1 MKRRKCIL
9 AMLLCAAMTTGSVL
23 PVLGEDL
30 AAEVQDVTDDEVFD
44 VATDADEAEDF
55 AQFTDQEEVTSDVLD
70 GEFTAYPEEAAPVAE
85 DAENP
90 GTVAAQGYYT
100 LDFSDAETPGVTCGG
115 GMFRAVA
122 ATLYSDKD
130 GAMVAT
136 ITLSGSGWDKLYFG
150 TAEAAETDT
159 ANQIEYSSVVKT
171 DKGKDQYVFGPFA
184 VSKLDKVIN
193 VAAHSAKKNEWKDD
207 YTITFNSSKLIAAT
221 TDPVDNSTALPD
233 GTYTPENFT
242 ATGGTGKVTI
252 TCPQVSVVNGKAFA
266 DINFSSKKYAY
277 VKANNQLFNGT
288 ENASG
293 ITYKIPVD
301 LNEDVKIIALT
312 TGMSMAHEIAY
323 TLHVTLN
330 EAPAPTATPVPTATP
345 TPTETPAPTETP
357 VPATVAATSLQV
369 SVSKLTLKAGASK
382 TVSAIAAPANTTD
395 KVEFTSQNPSVATV
409 NDAGKITAKAAGKTK
424 ITVKAGSKAKTIT
437 VTVTKKTVKVK
448 SLKMKKSALTMNKGS
463 QSYVSYTVNPSG
475 ATTTLKWKSSNKN
488 VAAVDQT
495 GRIIAKKAGT
505 ATVTVTA
512 DGKKATVKVSVVDP
526 CTSVK
531 VQSTLTLKAGKSAK
545 LKVTTTPKTTGQKA
559 SFKSGNK
566 KVATVDSNGKVK
578 ALKKGTAKIT
588 VTVGKQKAT
597 CTVKVK

>member
-1 MKRRKCIL
+1 MKKRKIIL

-30 AAEVQDVTDDEVFD
+30 AAEVDVQDVTE
-44 VATDADEAEDF
+44 DEAFDESEEADF
-55 AQFTDQEEVTSDVLD
+55 AEFTDQEEVTSDVLD
-70 GEFTAYPEEAAPVAE
+70 GAFTAYPEEAAPIAE

-100 LDFSDAETPGVTCGG
+100 FDFSDAAAPGVTCTGT
-115 GMFRAVA
+115 MFRVVA

-130 GAMVAT
+130 GVMTAT
-136 ITLSGSGWDKLYFG
+136 ITLSGTGRDKLYFG
-150 TAEAAETDT
+150 TAEAAEADT
-159 ANQIEYSSVVKT
+159 ANQMTYSSVVK
-171 DKGKDQYVFGPFA
+171 DSNGKEQYVFGPFA
-184 VSKLDKVIN
+184 VAKLDKVIN
-193 VAAHSAKKNEWKDD
+193 VAAHSNKSGWQDK
-207 YTITFNSSKLIAAT
+207 TITFNSSKLLAAA

-252 TCPQVSVVNGKAFA
+252 TCPQVIVENGKAFA
-266 DINFSSKKYAY
+266 DVTFSSKKYVY

-288 ENASG
+288 VNTSG
-293 ITYKIPVD
+293 VTYRIPVD
-301 LNEDVKIIALT
+301 LNEDVKILALT

-330 EAPAPTATPVPTATP
+330 ETPAPTATPVPTATP
-345 TPTETPAPTETP
+345 APTETPAPT
-357 VPATVAATSLQV
+357 PAAVAATSLKV
-369 SVSKLTLKAGASK
+369 SVSKLTLKAGASR
-382 TVSAIAAPANTTD
+382 TVSAIATPANTTD
-395 KVEFTSQNPSVATV
+395 KVVYTSQNPSVATV

-424 ITVKAGSKAKTIT
+424 ITVKAGSKEKTIA
-437 VTVTKKTVKVK
+437 VTVTKKAVKVK
-448 SLKMKKSALTMNKGS
+448 SLKIKKAALTMNKGT
-463 QSYVSYTVNPSG
+463 QTYVSYKVNPTG
-475 ATTTLKWKSSNKN
+475 ATTTLKWKSSNKK

-495 GRIIAKKAGT
+495 GKIVAKKAGK
-505 ATVTVTA
+505 ATITVTA
-512 DGKKATVKVSVVDP
+512 NGKKATVKVSVVDP

-531 VQSTLTLKAGKSAK
+531 VQSALTLKAGKSAK

-559 SFKSGNK
+559 AFKSSNK
-566 KVATVDSNGKVK
+566 KVATVDSKGRVK

>member
-1 MKRRKCIL
+1 MKKRKIIL

-30 AAEVQDVTDDEVFD
+30 AAVVDVQDVTE
-44 VATDADEAEDF
+44 DEAFEESEEADF
-55 AQFTDQEEVTSDVLD
+55 AEFTDQEEVTSDVLD
-70 GEFTAYPEEAAPVAE
+70 GAFTAYPEESAPVAE

-100 LDFSDAETPGVTCGG
+100 FDFSDAAAPGVTTNAP
-115 GMFRAVA
+115 MFKVVG

-130 GAMVAT
+130 GKMVGT
-136 ITLSGSGWDKLYFG
+136 ITLSGKSYDKLFLG
-150 TAEAAETDT
+150 TKTEAEAAGDDGMITYHD
-159 ANQIEYSSVVKT
+159 NNGLYEY
-171 DKGKDQYVFGPFA
+171 GPFA
-184 VSKLDKVIN
+184 VSALDKVITISS
-193 VAAHSAKKNEWKDD
+193 HSTGSDKWFERQ
-207 YTITFNSSKLIAAT
+207 ITFNASKLLAAAT
-221 TDPVDNSTALPD
+221 DAVDNSTALPD

-242 ATGGTGKVTI
+242 AAGGTGKVTI
-252 TCPQVSVVNGKAFA
+252 TCPQVIVENGKAFA
-266 DINFSSKKYAY
+266 DVTFSSKKYVY

-288 ENASG
+288 VNTSG
-293 ITYKIPVD
+293 VTYRIPVD
-301 LNEDVKIIALT
+301 LNEDVKILALT

-330 EAPAPTATPVPTATP
+330 ETPAPTATP
-345 TPTETPAPTETP
+345 TPTETPAPT
-357 VPATVAATSLQV
+357 PAAVAATSLKV
-369 SVSKLTLKAGASK
+369 SVSKLTLKAGASR

-395 KVEFTSQNPSVATV
+395 KVVYTSQNPSVATV

-424 ITVKAGSKAKTIT
+424 ITVKAGSKEKTIA
-437 VTVTKKTVKVK
+437 VTVTKKAVKVK
-448 SLKMKKSALTMNKGS
+448 SLKIKKAALTMNKGT
-463 QSYVSYTVNPSG
+463 QTYVSYKVNPTG

-495 GRIIAKKAGT
+495 GKIVAKKAGK
-505 ATVTVTA
+505 ATITVTA
-512 DGKKATVKVSVVDP
+512 NGKKATVKVSVVDP

-531 VQSTLTLKAGKSAK
+531 VQSALTLKAGKSAK

-559 SFKSGNK
+559 TFKSSNK
-566 KVATVDSNGKVK
+566 KVATVDSKGRVK

>member
-1 MKRRKCIL
+1 MKKRKIIL

-23 PVLGEDL
+23 PAFGEDL
-30 AAEVQDVTDDEVFD
+30 AAVVDVQDVTE
-44 VATDADEAEDF
+44 DEAFDESEEADF
-55 AQFTDQEEVTSDVLD
+55 AEFTDQEEVTSDVLD
-70 GEFTAYPEEAAPVAE
+70 GAFTAYPEEAAPVAE

-90 GTVAAQGYYT
+90 GTVAPQGYYT
-100 LDFSDAETPGVTCGG
+100 FDFSDEAAPGVTTNAP
-115 GMFRAVA
+115 MFKVVG

-130 GAMVAT
+130 GKMVGT
-136 ITLSGSGWDKLYFG
+136 ITLSGKSYDKLFLG
-150 TAEAAETDT
+150 TKAEAEAAGDDGMITYMEN
-159 ANQIEYSSVVKT
+159 ASGLYEY
-171 DKGKDQYVFGPFA
+171 GPFA
-184 VSKLDKVIN
+184 VSALDKVIIISS
-193 VAAHSAKKNEWKDD
+193 HSTKNTGKWYERQ
-207 YTITFNSSKLIAAT
+207 ITFNSAKLLAAAT
-221 TDPVDNSTALPD
+221 DAVDNSTALPD

-252 TCPQVSVVNGKAFA
+252 TCPQVIVENGKAFA
-266 DINFSSKKYAY
+266 DVTFSSKKYVY

-288 ENASG
+288 VNTSG
-293 ITYKIPVD
+293 VTYRIPVD
-301 LNEDVKIIALT
+301 LNEDVKILALT
-312 TGMSMAHEIAY
+312 TGMSVAHEIAY

-345 TPTETPAPTETP
+345 APTETPAPT
-357 VPATVAATSLQV
+357 PAAVAATSLKV
-369 SVSKLTLKAGASK
+369 SVSKLTLKAGASR

-395 KVEFTSQNPSVATV
+395 KVVYTSQNPSVATV

-424 ITVKAGSKAKTIT
+424 ITVKAGSKEKTIA
-437 VTVTKKTVKVK
+437 VTVTKKAVKVK
-448 SLKMKKSALTMNKGS
+448 SLKMKKAALTMNKGT
-463 QSYVSYTVNPSG
+463 QTYVSYKVNPTG

-495 GRIIAKKAGT
+495 GKIVAKKAGK
-505 ATVTVTA
+505 ATITVTA
-512 DGKKATVKVSVVDP
+512 NGKKATVKVSVVDP

-559 SFKSGNK
+559 AFKSSNK
-566 KVATVDSNGKVK
+566 KVATVDSKGKVK
-578 ALKKGTAKIT
+578 ALKKGTAKII

>member
-1 MKRRKCIL
+1 MKKRKIIL

-30 AAEVQDVTDDEVFD
+30 AAEVDVQDVTE
-44 VATDADEAEDF
+44 DEAFDESDEADF
-55 AQFTDQEEVTSDVLD
+55 AEFTDQEEVTSDVLD
-70 GEFTAYPEEAAPVAE
+70 GAFTAYPEEAAPVAE

-100 LDFSDAETPGVTCGG
+100 FDFSDEAAPGVTCGG

-150 TAEAAETDT
+150 KAEAAEADT
-159 ANQIEYSSVVKT
+159 ANQIAYSSVVKSSEN
-171 DKGKDQYVFGPFA
+171 KDQYVFGPFA
-184 VSKLDKVIN
+184 VAKLDKVIN
-193 VAAHSAKKNEWKDD
+193 VAAHSNKSGWKDK
-207 YTITFNSSKLIAAT
+207 TITFNSSKLLAAA

-242 ATGGTGKVTI
+242 AAGGTGKVTI
-252 TCPQVSVVNGKAFA
+252 TCPQVIVENGKAFA
-266 DINFSSKKYAY
+266 DVTFSSKKYAY

-288 ENASG
+288 VNTSG
-293 ITYKIPVD
+293 VTYRIPVD
-301 LNEDVKIIALT
+301 LNEDVKILALT

-330 EAPAPTATPVPTATP
+330 ETPAPTATP
-345 TPTETPAPTETP
+345 TPTATPAPTETP
-357 VPATVAATSLQV
+357 APTPAAVTATSLKV
-369 SVSKLTLKAGASK
+369 SVSKLTLKAGASR

-395 KVEFTSQNPSVATV
+395 KVVYTSQNPSVATV

-424 ITVKAGSKAKTIT
+424 ITVKAGSKEKTIA
-437 VTVTKKTVKVK
+437 VTVTKKAVKVK
-448 SLKMKKSALTMNKGS
+448 SLKMKKAALTMNKGT
-463 QSYVSYTVNPSG
+463 QTYASYTVNPTG

-495 GRIIAKKAGT
+495 GKIIAKKAGK
-505 ATVTVTA
+505 ATITVTA

-559 SFKSGNK
+559 AFKSSNK
-566 KVATVDSNGKVK
+566 KVATVDSKGKVK

>member
-1 MKRRKCIL
+1 MKKRKIIL

-23 PVLGEDL
+23 PAFGEDL
-30 AAEVQDVTDDEVFD
+30 AAEVDVQDVTE
-44 VATDADEAEDF
+44 DEAFDESEEADF
-55 AQFTDQEEVTSDVLD
+55 AEFTDQENVTSDVLD
-70 GEFTAYPEEAAPVAE
+70 GAFTAYPEEAAPVAE

-100 LDFSDAETPGVTCGG
+100 FDFSDAAAPGVTTNAP
-115 GMFRAVA
+115 MFKVVG

-130 GAMVAT
+130 GKMVGT
-136 ITLSGSGWDKLYFG
+136 ITLSGKSYDKLFLG
-150 TAEAAETDT
+150 TKTEAEAAGDDGMITYHD
-159 ANQIEYSSVVKT
+159 NNGLYEY
-171 DKGKDQYVFGPFA
+171 GPFA
-184 VSKLDKVIN
+184 VSALDKVITISS
-193 VAAHSAKKNEWKDD
+193 HSTGSDKWFERQ
-207 YTITFNSSKLIAAT
+207 ITFNSSKLLAAAT
-221 TDPVDNSTALPD
+221 DAVDNSTALPD

-252 TCPQVSVVNGKAFA
+252 TCPQVIVENGKAFA
-266 DINFSSKKYAY
+266 DVTFSSKKYVY

-288 ENASG
+288 VNTSG
-293 ITYKIPVD
+293 VTYRIPVD
-301 LNEDVKIIALT
+301 LNEDVKILALT

-330 EAPAPTATPVPTATP
+330 ETPAPTATP
-345 TPTETPAPTETP
+345 TPTETPAPT
-357 VPATVAATSLQV
+357 PAAVAATSLKV
-369 SVSKLTLKAGASK
+369 SVSKLTLKAGASR

-395 KVEFTSQNPSVATV
+395 KVVYTSQNPSVATV

-424 ITVKAGSKAKTIT
+424 ITVKAGSKEKTIA
-437 VTVTKKTVKVK
+437 VTVTKKAVKVK
-448 SLKMKKSALTMNKGS
+448 SLKMKKAALTMNKGT
-463 QSYVSYTVNPSG
+463 QTYVSYKVNPTG

-495 GRIIAKKAGT
+495 GKIVAKKAGK
-505 ATVTVTA
+505 ATITVTA
-512 DGKKATVKVSVVDP
+512 NGKKATVKVSVVDP

-531 VQSTLTLKAGKSAK
+531 VQSKLTLKAGKSAK

-559 SFKSGNK
+559 AFKSSNK
-566 KVATVDSNGKVK
+566 KVATVDSKGKVK

>member
-1 MKRRKCIL
+1 MKKRKIIL

-23 PVLGEDL
+23 PAFGEDL
-30 AAEVQDVTDDEVFD
+30 AAVVDVQDVTEDEVFD
-44 VATDADEAEDF
+44 ESEEADF
-55 AQFTDQEEVTSDVLD
+55 AEFTDQEEVTSDVLD
-70 GEFTAYPEEAAPVAE
+70 GAFTAYPEEAAPVAE

-100 LDFSDAETPGVTCGG
+100 FDFSDAAAPGVTCTGT
-115 GMFRAVA
+115 MFRVVA

-130 GAMVAT
+130 GVMTAT
-136 ITLSGSGWDKLYFG
+136 ITLSGTGRDKLYFG
-150 TAEAAETDT
+150 TAEAAEADT
-159 ANQIEYSSVVKT
+159 ANQMTYSSVVK
-171 DKGKDQYVFGPFA
+171 DSNGKEQYVFGPFA
-184 VSKLDKVIN
+184 VAKLDKVIN
-193 VAAHSAKKNEWKDD
+193 VAAHSNKSGWQDK
-207 YTITFNSSKLIAAT
+207 TITFNSSKLLAAA

-252 TCPQVSVVNGKAFA
+252 TCPQVIVENGKAFA
-266 DINFSSKKYAY
+266 DVTFSSKKYVY

-288 ENASG
+288 VNTSG
-293 ITYKIPVD
+293 VTYRIPVD
-301 LNEDVKIIALT
+301 LNEDVKILALT

-330 EAPAPTATPVPTATP
+330 ETPAPTATPVPTATP
-345 TPTETPAPTETP
+345 APTETPAPT
-357 VPATVAATSLQV
+357 PAAVAATSLKV
-369 SVSKLTLKAGASK
+369 SVSKLTLKAGASR
-382 TVSAIAAPANTTD
+382 TVSAIATPANTTD
-395 KVEFTSQNPSVATV
+395 KVVYTSQNPSVATV

-424 ITVKAGSKAKTIT
+424 ITVKAGSKEKTIA
-437 VTVTKKTVKVK
+437 VTVTKKAVKVK
-448 SLKMKKSALTMNKGS
+448 SLKIKKAALTMNKGT
-463 QSYVSYTVNPSG
+463 QTYVSYKVNPTG

-495 GRIIAKKAGT
+495 GKIVAKKAGK
-505 ATVTVTA
+505 ATITVTA
-512 DGKKATVKVSVVDP
+512 NGKKATVKVSVVDP

-545 LKVTTTPKTTGQKA
+545 LKVTTTPKTTGQKVT
-559 SFKSGNK
+559 FKSSNK
-566 KVATVDSNGKVK
+566 KVATVDSKGRVK

>member
-1 MKRRKCIL
+1 MKKRKIIL

-23 PVLGEDL
+23 PAFGEDL
-30 AAEVQDVTDDEVFD
+30 AAEVDVQDVTE
-44 VATDADEAEDF
+44 DEAFDESEEADF
-55 AQFTDQEEVTSDVLD
+55 AEFTDQEEVTSDVLD
-70 GEFTAYPEEAAPVAE
+70 GAFTAYPEESAPVAE

-100 LDFSDAETPGVTCGG
+100 FDFSDAAAPGVTTNTR
-115 GMFRAVA
+115 MFKVVG

-130 GAMVAT
+130 GKMVGT
-136 ITLSGSGWDKLYFG
+136 ITLSGTSYDKLFLG
-150 TAEAAETDT
+150 TIAEAEAAGDDGMITYH
-159 ANQIEYSSVVKT
+159 NNNGLYEY
-171 DKGKDQYVFGPFA
+171 GPFA
-184 VSKLDKVIN
+184 VSALDKVITISS
-193 VAAHSAKKNEWKDD
+193 HSTDSNKWYERQ
-207 YTITFNSSKLIAAT
+207 ITFNSSKLLAAA

-252 TCPQVSVVNGKAFA
+252 TCPQVIVENGKAFA
-266 DINFSSKKYAY
+266 DVTFSSKKYVY

-288 ENASG
+288 VNTSG
-293 ITYKIPVD
+293 VTYRIPVD
-301 LNEDVKIIALT
+301 LNEDVKILALT

-330 EAPAPTATPVPTATP
+330 ETPAPTATP
-345 TPTETPAPTETP
+345 TPTETPAPT
-357 VPATVAATSLQV
+357 PAAVAATSLKV
-369 SVSKLTLKAGASK
+369 SVSKLTLKAGASR

-395 KVEFTSQNPSVATV
+395 KVVYTSQNPSVATV

-424 ITVKAGSKAKTIT
+424 ITVKAGSKEKTIA
-437 VTVTKKTVKVK
+437 VTVTKKAVKVK
-448 SLKMKKSALTMNKGS
+448 SLKIKKAALTMNKGT
-463 QSYVSYTVNPSG
+463 QTYVSYKVNPTG

-495 GRIIAKKAGT
+495 GKIVAKKAGK
-505 ATVTVTA
+505 ATITVTA
-512 DGKKATVKVSVVDP
+512 NGKKATVKVSVVDP

-531 VQSTLTLKAGKSAK
+531 VQSKLTLKAGKSAK

-559 SFKSGNK
+559 TFKSSNK
-566 KVATVDSNGKVK
+566 KVATVDSKGKVK
-578 ALKKGTAKIT
+578 ALKKGTAKII

>member
-1 MKRRKCIL
+1 MKKRKIIL

-23 PVLGEDL
+23 PAFGEDL
-30 AAEVQDVTDDEVFD
+30 AAEVDVQDVTE
-44 VATDADEAEDF
+44 DEAFDESEEADF
-55 AQFTDQEEVTSDVLD
+55 AEFTDQENVTSDVLD
-70 GEFTAYPEEAAPVAE
+70 GAFTAYPEEAAPVAE

-100 LDFSDAETPGVTCGG
+100 FDFSDAAAPGVTTNAP
-115 GMFRAVA
+115 MFKVVG

-130 GAMVAT
+130 GKMVGT
-136 ITLSGSGWDKLYFG
+136 ITLSGKSYDKLFLG
-150 TAEAAETDT
+150 TKTEAEAAGDDGMITYHD
-159 ANQIEYSSVVKT
+159 NNGLYEY
-171 DKGKDQYVFGPFA
+171 GPFA
-184 VSKLDKVIN
+184 VSALDKVITISS
-193 VAAHSAKKNEWKDD
+193 HSTGSDKWFERQ
-207 YTITFNSSKLIAAT
+207 ITFNSSKLLAAAT
-221 TDPVDNSTALPD
+221 DAVDNSTALPD

-252 TCPQVSVVNGKAFA
+252 TCPQVIVENGKAFA
-266 DINFSSKKYAY
+266 DVTFSSKKYVY

-288 ENASG
+288 VNTSG
-293 ITYKIPVD
+293 VTYRIPVD
-301 LNEDVKIIALT
+301 LNEDVKILALT

-330 EAPAPTATPVPTATP
+330 ETPAPTATP
-345 TPTETPAPTETP
+345 TPTETPAPT
-357 VPATVAATSLQV
+357 PAAVAATSLKV
-369 SVSKLTLKAGASK
+369 SVSKLTLKAGASR

-395 KVEFTSQNPSVATV
+395 KVVYTSQNPSVATV

-424 ITVKAGSKAKTIT
+424 ITVKAGSKEKTIA
-437 VTVTKKTVKVK
+437 VTVTKKAVKVK
-448 SLKMKKSALTMNKGS
+448 SLKMKKAALTMNKGT
-463 QSYVSYTVNPSG
+463 QTYVSYKVNPTG

-495 GRIIAKKAGT
+495 GKIVAKKAGK
-505 ATVTVTA
+505 ATITVTA
-512 DGKKATVKVSVVDP
+512 NGKKATVKVSVVDP

-531 VQSTLTLKAGKSAK
+531 VQSALTLKAGKSAK

-559 SFKSGNK
+559 TFKSSNK
-566 KVATVDSNGKVK
+566 KVATVDSKGKVK

>member
-1 MKRRKCIL
+1 MKKRKIIL

-30 AAEVQDVTDDEVFD
+30 AAVVDVQDVTE
-44 VATDADEAEDF
+44 DEAFEESEEADF
-55 AQFTDQEEVTSDVLD
+55 AEFTDQEEVTSDVLD
-70 GEFTAYPEEAAPVAE
+70 GAFTAYPEESAPVAE

-100 LDFSDAETPGVTCGG
+100 FDFSDAAAPGVTTNAP
-115 GMFRAVA
+115 MFKVVG

-130 GAMVAT
+130 GKMVGT
-136 ITLSGSGWDKLYFG
+136 ITLSGKSYDKLFLG
-150 TAEAAETDT
+150 TKTEAEAAGDDGMITYHD
-159 ANQIEYSSVVKT
+159 NNGLYEY
-171 DKGKDQYVFGPFA
+171 GPFA
-184 VSKLDKVIN
+184 VSALDKVITISS
-193 VAAHSAKKNEWKDD
+193 HSTGSDKWFERQ
-207 YTITFNSSKLIAAT
+207 ITFNASKLLAAAT
-221 TDPVDNSTALPD
+221 DAVDNSTALPD

-242 ATGGTGKVTI
+242 AAGGTGKVTI
-252 TCPQVSVVNGKAFA
+252 TCPQVIVENGKAFA
-266 DINFSSKKYAY
+266 DVTFSSKKYVY

-288 ENASG
+288 VNTSG
-293 ITYKIPVD
+293 VTYRIPVD
-301 LNEDVKIIALT
+301 LNEDVKILALT

-330 EAPAPTATPVPTATP
+330 E
-345 TPTETPAPTETP
+345 TPAPT
-357 VPATVAATSLQV
+357 PAAVAATSLKV
-369 SVSKLTLKAGASK
+369 SVSKLTLKAGASR

-395 KVEFTSQNPSVATV
+395 KVVYTSQNPSVATV

-424 ITVKAGSKAKTIT
+424 ITVKAGSKEKTIA
-437 VTVTKKTVKVK
+437 VTVTKKAVKVK
-448 SLKMKKSALTMNKGS
+448 SLKIKKAALTMNKGT
-463 QSYVSYTVNPSG
+463 QTYVSYKVNPTG

-495 GRIIAKKAGT
+495 GKIVAKKAGK
-505 ATVTVTA
+505 ATITVTA
-512 DGKKATVKVSVVDP
+512 NGKKATVKVSVVDP

-531 VQSTLTLKAGKSAK
+531 VQSALTLKAGKSAK

-559 SFKSGNK
+559 TFKSSNK
-566 KVATVDSNGKVK
+566 KVATVDSKGRVK

>member
-1 MKRRKCIL
+1 MKKRKIIL

-30 AAEVQDVTDDEVFD
+30 AAEADVQDVTE
-44 VATDADEAEDF
+44 DEAFDESEEADF
-55 AQFTDQEEVTSDVLD
+55 AEFTDQEEVTSDVLD
-70 GEFTAYPEEAAPVAE
+70 GAFTAYPEEAAPVAE

-100 LDFSDAETPGVTCGG
+100 FDFSDAAAPGVTCTGT
-115 GMFRAVA
+115 MFRVVA

-130 GAMVAT
+130 GVMTAT
-136 ITLSGSGWDKLYFG
+136 ITLSGTGRDKLYFG
-150 TAEAAETDT
+150 TAEAAEADA
-159 ANQIEYSSVVKT
+159 ANQMAYSSVVK
-171 DKGKDQYVFGPFA
+171 DSKGKDQYVFGPFA
-184 VSKLDKVIN
+184 VAKLDKVIN
-193 VAAHSAKKNEWKDD
+193 VAAHSVKGNEWKD
-207 YTITFNSSKLIAAT
+207 YTITFNSSKLLAAA

-242 ATGGTGKVTI
+242 AAGGTGKVTI
-252 TCPQVSVVNGKAFA
+252 TCPQVIVESGKAFA
-266 DINFSSKKYAY
+266 DVTFSSKKYVY

-288 ENASG
+288 VNTSG
-293 ITYKIPVD
+293 VTYRIPVD
-301 LNEDVKIIALT
+301 LNEDVKILALT

-330 EAPAPTATPVPTATP
+330 ETPAPTATPVPTATP
-345 TPTETPAPTETP
+345 APTETPAPT
-357 VPATVAATSLQV
+357 PAAVAATSLKV
-369 SVSKLTLKAGASK
+369 SVSKLTLKAGASR
-382 TVSAIAAPANTTD
+382 TVSAIATPANTTD
-395 KVEFTSQNPSVATV
+395 KVVYTSQNPSVATV

-424 ITVKAGSKAKTIT
+424 ITVKAGSKEKTIA
-437 VTVTKKTVKVK
+437 VTVTKKAVKVK
-448 SLKMKKSALTMNKGS
+448 SLKIKKAALTMNKGT
-463 QSYVSYTVNPSG
+463 QTYVSYKVNPTG
-475 ATTTLKWKSSNKN
+475 ATTTLKWKSSNKK

-495 GRIIAKKAGT
+495 GKIVAKKAGK
-505 ATVTVTA
+505 ATITVTA
-512 DGKKATVKVSVVDP
+512 NGKKATVKVSVVDP

-531 VQSTLTLKAGKSAK
+531 VQSKLTLKAGKSAK

-559 SFKSGNK
+559 TFKSSNK
-566 KVATVDSNGKVK
+566 KVATVDSKGRVK

>member
-1 MKRRKCIL
+1 MKKRKIIL

-30 AAEVQDVTDDEVFD
+30 AAEADVQDVTEDEVFD
-44 VATDADEAEDF
+44 ESEEADF
-55 AQFTDQEEVTSDVLD
+55 AEFTDQEEVTSDVLD
-70 GEFTAYPEEAAPVAE
+70 GAFTAYPEEAAPVAE

-100 LDFSDAETPGVTCGG
+100 FDFSDAAAPGVTTNAP
-115 GMFRAVA
+115 MFKVVG

-130 GAMVAT
+130 GKMVGT
-136 ITLSGSGWDKLYFG
+136 ITLSGKSYDKLFLG
-150 TAEAAETDT
+150 TKTEAEAAGDDGMITYHD
-159 ANQIEYSSVVKT
+159 NNGLYEY
-171 DKGKDQYVFGPFA
+171 GPFA
-184 VSKLDKVIN
+184 VSALDKVITISS
-193 VAAHSAKKNEWKDD
+193 HSTGSDKWFERQ
-207 YTITFNSSKLIAAT
+207 ITFNASKLLAAAT
-221 TDPVDNSTALPD
+221 DAVDNSTALPD

-242 ATGGTGKVTI
+242 AAGGTGKVTI
-252 TCPQVSVVNGKAFA
+252 TCPQVIVENGKAFA
-266 DINFSSKKYAY
+266 DVTFSSKKYVY

-288 ENASG
+288 VNTSG
-293 ITYKIPVD
+293 VTYRIPVD
-301 LNEDVKIIALT
+301 LNEDVKILALT

-330 EAPAPTATPVPTATP
+330 ETPAPTATP
-345 TPTETPAPTETP
+345 TPTETPAPT
-357 VPATVAATSLQV
+357 PAAVAATSLKV
-369 SVSKLTLKAGASK
+369 SVSKLTLKAGASR

-395 KVEFTSQNPSVATV
+395 KVVYTSQNPSVATV

-424 ITVKAGSKAKTIT
+424 ITVKAGSKEKTIA
-437 VTVTKKTVKVK
+437 VTVTKKAVKVK
-448 SLKMKKSALTMNKGS
+448 SLKIKKAALTMNKGT
-463 QSYVSYTVNPSG
+463 QTYVSYKVNPTG

-495 GRIIAKKAGT
+495 GKIVAKKAGK
-505 ATVTVTA
+505 ATITVTA
-512 DGKKATVKVSVVDP
+512 NGKKATVKVSVVDP

-531 VQSTLTLKAGKSAK
+531 VQSALTLKAGKSAK

-559 SFKSGNK
+559 TFKSSNK
-566 KVATVDSNGKVK
+566 KVATVDSKGRVK

>member
-1 MKRRKCIL
+1 MKKRKIIL

-23 PVLGEDL
+23 PAFGEDL
-30 AAEVQDVTDDEVFD
+30 AAEVDVQDVTE
-44 VATDADEAEDF
+44 DEAFDESEEADF
-55 AQFTDQEEVTSDVLD
+55 AEFTDQEEVTSDVLD
-70 GEFTAYPEEAAPVAE
+70 GAFTAYPEEVAPIAE

-100 LDFSDAETPGVTCGG
+100 FDFSDEAAPGVTCTGT
-115 GMFRAVA
+115 MFRVVA

-130 GAMVAT
+130 GVMTAT
-136 ITLSGSGWDKLYFG
+136 ITLSGTGRDKLYFG
-150 TAEAAETDT
+150 TAEAAEADT
-159 ANQIEYSSVVKT
+159 ANQMTYSSVVK
-171 DKGKDQYVFGPFA
+171 DSNGKEQYVFGPFA
-184 VSKLDKVIN
+184 VAKLDKVIN
-193 VAAHSAKKNEWKDD
+193 VAAHSNKSGWQDK
-207 YTITFNSSKLIAAT
+207 TITFNSSKLLAAA

-252 TCPQVSVVNGKAFA
+252 TCPQVIVENGKAFA
-266 DINFSSKKYAY
+266 DVTFSSKKYVY

-288 ENASG
+288 VNTSG
-293 ITYKIPVD
+293 VTYRIPVD
-301 LNEDVKIIALT
+301 LNEDVKILALT

-330 EAPAPTATPVPTATP
+330 ETPAPTATPVPTATP
-345 TPTETPAPTETP
+345 APTETPAPT
-357 VPATVAATSLQV
+357 PAAVAATSLKV
-369 SVSKLTLKAGASK
+369 SVSKLTLKAGASR
-382 TVSAIAAPANTTD
+382 TVSAIATPANTTD
-395 KVEFTSQNPSVATV
+395 KVVYTSQNPSVATV

-424 ITVKAGSKAKTIT
+424 ITVKAGSKEKTIA
-437 VTVTKKTVKVK
+437 VTVTKKAVKVK
-448 SLKMKKSALTMNKGS
+448 SLKIKKAALTMNKGT
-463 QSYVSYTVNPSG
+463 QTYVSYKVNPTG
-475 ATTTLKWKSSNKN
+475 ATTTLKWKSSNKK

-495 GRIIAKKAGT
+495 GKIVAKKAGK
-505 ATVTVTA
+505 ATITVTA
-512 DGKKATVKVSVVDP
+512 NGKKATVKVSVVDP

-531 VQSTLTLKAGKSAK
+531 VQSALTLKAGKSAK

-559 SFKSGNK
+559 AFKSSNK
-566 KVATVDSNGKVK
+566 KVATVDSKGRVK

>member
-1 MKRRKCIL
+1 MKKRKIIL

-30 AAEVQDVTDDEVFD
+30 AAEADVQDVTE
-44 VATDADEAEDF
+44 DEAFDESEEADF
-55 AQFTDQEEVTSDVLD
+55 AEFTDQEEVTSDVLD
-70 GEFTAYPEEAAPVAE
+70 GAFTAYPEEAAPVAE

-100 LDFSDAETPGVTCGG
+100 FDFSDAAAPGVTTNSS
-115 GMFRAVA
+115 MFKVVG

-130 GAMVAT
+130 GKMVGT
-136 ITLSGSGWDKLYFG
+136 ITLSGKSYDKLFLG
-150 TAEAAETDT
+150 TKAEAEAAGDDGMITYMEN
-159 ANQIEYSSVVKT
+159 ASGLYEY
-171 DKGKDQYVFGPFA
+171 GPFA
-184 VSKLDKVIN
+184 VSALDKVITISS
-193 VAAHSAKKNEWKDD
+193 HSTKNTGSWYERQ
-207 YTITFNSSKLIAAT
+207 ITFNSSKLLAAA

-242 ATGGTGKVTI
+242 AAGGTGKVTI
-252 TCPQVSVVNGKAFA
+252 TCPQVVVENGKAFA
-266 DINFSSKKYAY
+266 DVTFSSKKYAY

-288 ENASG
+288 VNTSG
-293 ITYKIPVD
+293 VTYRIPID
-301 LNEDVKIIALT
+301 LNEDVKILALT

-330 EAPAPTATPVPTATP
+330 ETPAPTATPVPTATP
-345 TPTETPAPTETP
+345 APTETPAPTS
-357 VPATVAATSLQV
+357 AAVAATSLKV
-369 SVSKLTLKAGASK
+369 SISKLTLKAGASR

-395 KVEFTSQNPSVATV
+395 KVVYTSQNPSVATV

-424 ITVKAGSKAKTIT
+424 ITVKAGSKEKTIA
-437 VTVTKKTVKVK
+437 VTVTKKAVKVK
-448 SLKMKKSALTMNKGS
+448 SLKMKKAALTMNKGT
-463 QSYVSYTVNPSG
+463 QTYASYTVNPTG

-495 GRIIAKKAGT
+495 GKIVAKKAGK
-505 ATVTVTA
+505 ATITVTA

-559 SFKSGNK
+559 AFKSSNK
-566 KVATVDSNGKVK
+566 KVATVDSKGKVK

>member
-1 MKRRKCIL
+1 MKKRKIIL

-23 PVLGEDL
+23 PAFGEDL
-30 AAEVQDVTDDEVFD
+30 AAEVDVQDVTE
-44 VATDADEAEDF
+44 DEAFDESEEADF
-55 AQFTDQEEVTSDVLD
+55 AEFTDQENVTSDVLD
-70 GEFTAYPEEAAPVAE
+70 GAFTAYPEEAAPVAE

-100 LDFSDAETPGVTCGG
+100 FDFSDAAAPGVTTNAP
-115 GMFRAVA
+115 MFKVVG

-130 GAMVAT
+130 GKMVGT
-136 ITLSGSGWDKLYFG
+136 ITLSGKSYDKLFLG
-150 TAEAAETDT
+150 TKTEAEAAGDDGMITYHD
-159 ANQIEYSSVVKT
+159 NNGLYEY
-171 DKGKDQYVFGPFA
+171 GPFA
-184 VSKLDKVIN
+184 VSALDKVITISS
-193 VAAHSAKKNEWKDD
+193 HSTGSDKWFERQ
-207 YTITFNSSKLIAAT
+207 ITFNSSKLLAAAT
-221 TDPVDNSTALPD
+221 DAVDNSTALPD

-252 TCPQVSVVNGKAFA
+252 TCPQVIVENGKAFA
-266 DINFSSKKYAY
+266 DVTFSSKKYVY

-288 ENASG
+288 VNTSG
-293 ITYKIPVD
+293 VTYRIPVD
-301 LNEDVKIIALT
+301 LNEDVKILALT

-330 EAPAPTATPVPTATP
+330 ETPAPTATP
-345 TPTETPAPTETP
+345 TPTETPAPT
-357 VPATVAATSLQV
+357 PAAVAATSLKV
-369 SVSKLTLKAGASK
+369 SVSKLTLKAGASR

-395 KVEFTSQNPSVATV
+395 KVVYTSQNPSVATV

-424 ITVKAGSKAKTIT
+424 ITVKAGSKEKSIA
-437 VTVTKKTVKVK
+437 VTVTKKAVKVK
-448 SLKMKKSALTMNKGS
+448 SLKMKKAALTMNKGT
-463 QSYVSYTVNPSG
+463 QTYVSYKVNPTG

-495 GRIIAKKAGT
+495 GKIVAKKAGK
-505 ATVTVTA
+505 ATITVTA
-512 DGKKATVKVSVVDP
+512 NGKKATVKVSVVDP

-531 VQSTLTLKAGKSAK
+531 VQSALTLKAGKSAK

-559 SFKSGNK
+559 TFKSSNK
-566 KVATVDSNGKVK
+566 KVATVDSKGKVK

>member
-1 MKRRKCIL
+1 MKKRKIIL

-23 PVLGEDL
+23 PAFGEDL
-30 AAEVQDVTDDEVFD
+30 AAEVDVQDVTE
-44 VATDADEAEDF
+44 DEAFDEFEEADF
-55 AQFTDQEEVTSDVLD
+55 AEFTDQENVTSDVLD
-70 GEFTAYPEEAAPVAE
+70 GAFTAYPEEAAPVAE

-100 LDFSDAETPGVTCGG
+100 FDFSDAAAPGVTTNAP
-115 GMFRAVA
+115 MFKVVG

-130 GAMVAT
+130 GKMVGT
-136 ITLSGSGWDKLYFG
+136 ITLSGKSYDKLFLG
-150 TAEAAETDT
+150 TKTEAEAAGDDGMITYHD
-159 ANQIEYSSVVKT
+159 NNGLYEYAC
-171 DKGKDQYVFGPFA
+171 PFA
-184 VSKLDKVIN
+184 VSALDKVITISS
-193 VAAHSAKKNEWKDD
+193 HSTGSDKWFERQ
-207 YTITFNSSKLIAAT
+207 ITFNSSKLLAAAT
-221 TDPVDNSTALPD
+221 DAVDNSTALPD

-252 TCPQVSVVNGKAFA
+252 TCPQVIVENGKAFA
-266 DINFSSKKYAY
+266 DVTFSSKKYVY

-288 ENASG
+288 VNTSG
-293 ITYKIPVD
+293 VTYRIPVD
-301 LNEDVKIIALT
+301 LNEDVKILALT

-330 EAPAPTATPVPTATP
+330 ETPAPTATP
-345 TPTETPAPTETP
+345 TPTETPAPT
-357 VPATVAATSLQV
+357 PAAVAATSLKV
-369 SVSKLTLKAGASK
+369 SVSKLTLKAGASR

-395 KVEFTSQNPSVATV
+395 KVVYTSQNPSVATV

-424 ITVKAGSKAKTIT
+424 ITVKAGSKEKSIA
-437 VTVTKKTVKVK
+437 VTVTKKAVKVK
-448 SLKMKKSALTMNKGS
+448 SLKMKKAALTMNKGT
-463 QSYVSYTVNPSG
+463 QTYVSYKVNPTG

-495 GRIIAKKAGT
+495 GKIVAKKAGK
-505 ATVTVTA
+505 ATITVTA
-512 DGKKATVKVSVVDP
+512 NGKKATVKVSVVDP

-531 VQSTLTLKAGKSAK
+531 VQSALTLKAGKSAK

-559 SFKSGNK
+559 TFKSSNK
-566 KVATVDSNGKVK
+566 KVATVDSKGKVK

>member
-1 MKRRKCIL
+1 MKKRKIIL

-30 AAEVQDVTDDEVFD
+30 AAEADVQDVTE
-44 VATDADEAEDF
+44 DEAFDESEEADF
-55 AQFTDQEEVTSDVLD
+55 AEFTDQEEVTSDVLD
-70 GEFTAYPEEAAPVAE
+70 GAFTAYPEEAAPVAE

-100 LDFSDAETPGVTCGG
+100 FDFSDAAAPGVTTNAP
-115 GMFRAVA
+115 MFKVVG

-130 GAMVAT
+130 GKMVGT
-136 ITLSGSGWDKLYFG
+136 ITLSGKSYDKLFLG
-150 TAEAAETDT
+150 TKTEAEAAGDDGMITYHD
-159 ANQIEYSSVVKT
+159 NNGLYEY
-171 DKGKDQYVFGPFA
+171 GPFA
-184 VSKLDKVIN
+184 VSALDKVITISS
-193 VAAHSAKKNEWKDD
+193 HSTGSDKWFERQ
-207 YTITFNSSKLIAAT
+207 ITFNSSKLLAAAT
-221 TDPVDNSTALPD
+221 DAVDNSTALPD

-252 TCPQVSVVNGKAFA
+252 TCPQVIVENGKAFA
-266 DINFSSKKYAY
+266 DVTFSSKKYVY

-288 ENASG
+288 VNTSG
-293 ITYKIPVD
+293 VTYRIPVD
-301 LNEDVKIIALT
+301 LNEDVKILALT

-330 EAPAPTATPVPTATP
+330 ETPAPTATP
-345 TPTETPAPTETP
+345 TPTETPAPT
-357 VPATVAATSLQV
+357 PAAVAATSLKV
-369 SVSKLTLKAGASK
+369 SVSKLTLKAGASR

-395 KVEFTSQNPSVATV
+395 KVLYTSQNPSVATV

-424 ITVKAGSKAKTIT
+424 ITVKAGSKEKSIA
-437 VTVTKKTVKVK
+437 VTVTKKALKVK
-448 SLKMKKSALTMNKGS
+448 SLKMKKAALTMNKGT
-463 QSYVSYTVNPSG
+463 QTYVSYKVNPTG

-495 GRIIAKKAGT
+495 GKIVAKKAGK
-505 ATVTVTA
+505 ATITVTA
-512 DGKKATVKVSVVDP
+512 NGKKATVKVSVVDP

-531 VQSTLTLKAGKSAK
+531 VQSALTLKAGKSAK

-559 SFKSGNK
+559 TFKSSNK
-566 KVATVDSNGKVK
+566 KVATVDSKGKVK

>member
-1 MKRRKCIL
+1 MKKRKIIL

-23 PVLGEDL
+23 PAFGEDL
-30 AAEVQDVTDDEVFD
+30 AAEVDVQDVTE
-44 VATDADEAEDF
+44 DEAFDESEAADF
-55 AQFTDQEEVTSDVLD
+55 AEFTDQEEVTSDVLD
-70 GEFTAYPEEAAPVAE
+70 GAFTAYPEEAAPVAE

-100 LDFSDAETPGVTCGG
+100 FDFSDAAAPGVTTNAP
-115 GMFRAVA
+115 MFKVVG

-130 GAMVAT
+130 GKMVGT
-136 ITLSGSGWDKLYFG
+136 ITLSGKSYDKLFLG
-150 TAEAAETDT
+150 TKTEAEAAGDDGMITYHD
-159 ANQIEYSSVVKT
+159 NNGLYEY
-171 DKGKDQYVFGPFA
+171 GPFA
-184 VSKLDKVIN
+184 VSALDKVITISS
-193 VAAHSAKKNEWKDD
+193 HSTGSDKWFERQ
-207 YTITFNSSKLIAAT
+207 ITFNSSKLLAAAT
-221 TDPVDNSTALPD
+221 DAVDNSTALPD

-252 TCPQVSVVNGKAFA
+252 TCPQVIVENGKAFA
-266 DINFSSKKYAY
+266 DVTFSSKKYVY

-288 ENASG
+288 VNTSG
-293 ITYKIPVD
+293 VTYRIPVD
-301 LNEDVKIIALT
+301 LNEDVKILALT

-330 EAPAPTATPVPTATP
+330 ETPAPTATP
-345 TPTETPAPTETP
+345 TPTETPAPT
-357 VPATVAATSLQV
+357 PAAVAATSLKV
-369 SVSKLTLKAGASK
+369 SVSKLTLKAGASR

-395 KVEFTSQNPSVATV
+395 KVVYTSQNPSVATV

-424 ITVKAGSKAKTIT
+424 ITVKAGSKEKSIA
-437 VTVTKKTVKVK
+437 VTVTKKAVKVK
-448 SLKMKKSALTMNKGS
+448 SLKMKKAALTMNKGT
-463 QSYVSYTVNPSG
+463 QTYVSYKVNPTG

-495 GRIIAKKAGT
+495 GKIVAKKAGK
-505 ATVTVTA
+505 ATITVTA
-512 DGKKATVKVSVVDP
+512 NGKKATVKVSVVDP

-531 VQSTLTLKAGKSAK
+531 VQSALTLKAGKSAK

-559 SFKSGNK
+559 TFKSSNK
-566 KVATVDSNGKVK
+566 KVATVDSKGKVK

>member
-1 MKRRKCIL
+1 MKKRKIIL

-30 AAEVQDVTDDEVFD
+30 AAEVDVQDVTE
-44 VATDADEAEDF
+44 DEAFDESDEADF
-55 AQFTDQEEVTSDVLD
+55 AEFTDQEEVTSDVLD
-70 GEFTAYPEEAAPVAE
+70 GAFTAYPEETAPVAE
-85 DAENP
+85 DAENS

-100 LDFSDAETPGVTCGG
+100 FDFSDAAAPGVTTNSP
-115 GMFRAVA
+115 MFKVVG

-130 GAMVAT
+130 GKMVGT
-136 ITLSGSGWDKLYFG
+136 ITLSGKSYDKLFLG
-150 TAEAAETDT
+150 TKAEAEAAGDDGMITYMEN
-159 ANQIEYSSVVKT
+159 ASGLYEY
-171 DKGKDQYVFGPFA
+171 GPFA
-184 VSKLDKVIN
+184 VSALDKVIIISS
-193 VAAHSAKKNEWKDD
+193 HSTKNTGKWYERQ
-207 YTITFNSSKLIAAT
+207 ITFNSAKLLAAA

-242 ATGGTGKVTI
+242 AAGGTGKVTI
-252 TCPQVSVVNGKAFA
+252 TCPQVIVENGKAFA
-266 DINFSSKKYAY
+266 DVTFSSKKYVY

-288 ENASG
+288 VNTSG
-293 ITYKIPVD
+293 VTYRIPVD
-301 LNEDVKIIALT
+301 LNEDVKILALT
-312 TGMSMAHEIAY
+312 TGMSVAHEIAY

-345 TPTETPAPTETP
+345 APTETPAPT
-357 VPATVAATSLQV
+357 PAAVAATSLKV
-369 SVSKLTLKAGASK
+369 SVSKLTLKAGASR

-395 KVEFTSQNPSVATV
+395 KVVYTSQNPSIATV

-424 ITVKAGSKAKTIT
+424 ITVKAGSKEKTIA
-437 VTVTKKTVKVK
+437 VTVTKKAVKVK
-448 SLKMKKSALTMNKGS
+448 SLKMKKAALTMNKGT
-463 QSYVSYTVNPSG
+463 QTYVSYKVNPTG

-495 GRIIAKKAGT
+495 GKIVAKKAGK
-505 ATVTVTA
+505 ATITVTA
-512 DGKKATVKVSVVDP
+512 NGKKATVKVSVVDP

-531 VQSTLTLKAGKSAK
+531 VQSKLTLKAGKSAK

-559 SFKSGNK
+559 AFKSSNK
-566 KVATVDSNGKVK
+566 KVATVDSKGKVK

>member
-1 MKRRKCIL
+1 MKKRKIIL

-23 PVLGEDL
+23 PVFGEDL
-30 AAEVQDVTDDEVFD
+30 AAEVDVQDVTEDETFDEFEGEVF
-44 VATDADEAEDF
+44 TE
-55 AQFTDQEEVTSDVLD
+55 FTDQEEVTSDVLD
-70 GEFTAYPEEAAPVAE
+70 GAFTAYPEEAAPVAE

-100 LDFSDAETPGVTCGG
+100 LDFSDEAAPGVTCGG

-136 ITLSGSGWDKLYFG
+136 LTLSGNGWDKLYFG
-150 TAEAAETDT
+150 TAEAAEADA
-159 ANQIEYSSVVKT
+159 ANQIAYSSVVKSSE
-171 DKGKDQYVFGPFA
+171 GKDQYVFGPFA
-184 VSKLDKVIN
+184 VAKLDKVIN
-193 VAAHSAKKNEWKDD
+193 VAAHSNKSGWKDK
-207 YTITFNSSKLIAAT
+207 TITFNSSKLLAAAT
-221 TDPVDNSTALPD
+221 NAVDNSTALPD

-242 ATGGTGKVTI
+242 AAGGTGKVTI
-252 TCPQVSVVNGKAFA
+252 TCPQVIVENGKAFA
-266 DINFSSKKYAY
+266 DVTFSSKKYVY

-288 ENASG
+288 VNTSG
-293 ITYKIPVD
+293 VTYRIPVD
-301 LNEDVKIIALT
+301 LNEDVKILALT
-312 TGMSMAHEIAY
+312 TGMSVAHEIAY

-330 EAPAPTATPVPTATP
+330 EAPAPTATP
-345 TPTETPAPTETP
+345 TPTETPAPT
-357 VPATVAATSLQV
+357 PAAVAATSLKV
-369 SVSKLTLKAGASK
+369 SVSKLTLKAGASR

-395 KVEFTSQNPSVATV
+395 KVVYTSQNPSIATV

-424 ITVKAGSKAKTIT
+424 ITVKAGSKEKTIA
-437 VTVTKKTVKVK
+437 VTVTKKAVKVK
-448 SLKMKKSALTMNKGS
+448 SLKMKKAALTLKKGT
-463 QSYVSYTVNPSG
+463 QTYVSYKVNPTG

-495 GRIIAKKAGT
+495 GKIVAKKAGK
-505 ATVTVTA
+505 ATITVTA
-512 DGKKATVKVSVVDP
+512 NGKKATVKVSVVDP

-531 VQSTLTLKAGKSAK
+531 VQSALTLKAGKSAK

-559 SFKSGNK
+559 AFKSSNK
-566 KVATVDSNGKVK
+566 KVATVDSKGKVK

>member
-1 MKRRKCIL
+1 MKKRKIIL

-23 PVLGEDL
+23 PAFGEDL
-30 AAEVQDVTDDEVFD
+30 AAVVDVQDVTEDEVFD
-44 VATDADEAEDF
+44 ESEEADF
-55 AQFTDQEEVTSDVLD
+55 AEFTDQEEVTSDVLD
-70 GEFTAYPEEAAPVAE
+70 GAFTAYPEEAAPVAE

-100 LDFSDAETPGVTCGG
+100 FDFSDAAAPGVTTNTR
-115 GMFRAVA
+115 MFKVVG

-130 GAMVAT
+130 GKMVGT
-136 ITLSGSGWDKLYFG
+136 ITLSGTSYDKLFLG
-150 TAEAAETDT
+150 TMAEAEAAGDDGMITYH
-159 ANQIEYSSVVKT
+159 NNNGLYEY
-171 DKGKDQYVFGPFA
+171 GPFA
-184 VSKLDKVIN
+184 VSALDKVITISS
-193 VAAHSAKKNEWKDD
+193 HSTDSNKWFERQ
-207 YTITFNSSKLIAAT
+207 ITFNSAKLLAAA

-242 ATGGTGKVTI
+242 AAGGTGKVTI
-252 TCPQVSVVNGKAFA
+252 TCPQVIVENGKAFA
-266 DINFSSKKYAY
+266 DVTFSSKKYVY

-288 ENASG
+288 VNTSG
-293 ITYKIPVD
+293 VTYRIPVD
-301 LNEDVKIIALT
+301 LNEDVKILALT

-330 EAPAPTATPVPTATP
+330 ETPAPTATPVPTATP
-345 TPTETPAPTETP
+345 APTETPAPT
-357 VPATVAATSLQV
+357 PAAVAATSLKV
-369 SVSKLTLKAGASK
+369 SVSKLTLKAGASR

-395 KVEFTSQNPSVATV
+395 KVVYTSQNPSVATV

-424 ITVKAGSKAKTIT
+424 ITVKAGSKEKTIA
-437 VTVTKKTVKVK
+437 VTVTKKAVKVK
-448 SLKMKKSALTMNKGS
+448 SLKIKKAALTMNKGT
-463 QSYVSYTVNPSG
+463 QTYVSYKVNPTG
-475 ATTTLKWKSSNKN
+475 ATTTLKWKSSNKK

-495 GRIIAKKAGT
+495 GKIVAKKAGK
-505 ATVTVTA
+505 ATITVTA
-512 DGKKATVKVSVVDP
+512 NGKKATVKVSVVDP

-559 SFKSGNK
+559 AFKSSNK
-566 KVATVDSNGKVK
+566 KVATVDSKGRVK

>member
-1 MKRRKCIL
+1 MKKRKIIL

-30 AAEVQDVTDDEVFD
+30 AAEVDVQDVTE
-44 VATDADEAEDF
+44 DEAFDESDEEDF
-55 AQFTDQEEVTSDVLD
+55 AEFTDQEEVTSDVLD
-70 GEFTAYPEEAAPVAE
+70 GAFTAYPEEAAPVAE

-100 LDFSDAETPGVTCGG
+100 FDFSDTAAPGVTTNSS
-115 GMFRAVA
+115 MFKVVG

-130 GAMVAT
+130 GKMVGT
-136 ITLSGSGWDKLYFG
+136 ITLSGKSYDKLFLG
-150 TAEAAETDT
+150 TKAEAEAAGDDGMITYMEN
-159 ANQIEYSSVVKT
+159 ASGLYEY
-171 DKGKDQYVFGPFA
+171 GPFA
-184 VSKLDKVIN
+184 VSALDKVITISS
-193 VAAHSAKKNEWKDD
+193 HSTKNTGSWYERQ
-207 YTITFNSSKLIAAT
+207 ITFNSSKLLAAA

-242 ATGGTGKVTI
+242 AAGGTGKVTI
-252 TCPQVSVVNGKAFA
+252 TCPQVIVENGKAFA
-266 DINFSSKKYAY
+266 DVTFSSKKYAY

-288 ENASG
+288 VNTSG
-293 ITYKIPVD
+293 VTYRIPVD
-301 LNEDVKIIALT
+301 LNEDVKILALT

-330 EAPAPTATPVPTATP
+330 ETPAPTATP
-345 TPTETPAPTETP
+345 TPTATPAPTETP
-357 VPATVAATSLQV
+357 APTPAAVTATSLKV
-369 SVSKLTLKAGASK
+369 SVSKLTLKAGASR

-395 KVEFTSQNPSVATV
+395 KVVYTSQNPSVATV

-424 ITVKAGSKAKTIT
+424 ITVKAGSKEKTIV
-437 VTVTKKTVKVK
+437 VTVTKKAVKVK
-448 SLKMKKSALTMNKGS
+448 SLKMKKAALTMNKGT
-463 QSYVSYTVNPSG
+463 QTYASYTVNPTG

-495 GRIIAKKAGT
+495 GMIVAKKAGK
-505 ATVTVTA
+505 ATITVTA
-512 DGKKATVKVSVVDP
+512 DGKKAAVKVSVVDP
-526 CTSVK
+526 CISVK

-559 SFKSGNK
+559 AFKSSNK
-566 KVATVDSNGKVK
+566 KVATVDSKGKVK

>member
-1 MKRRKCIL
+1 MKKRKIIL

-23 PVLGEDL
+23 PAFGEDL
-30 AAEVQDVTDDEVFD
+30 AAVVDVQDVTE
-44 VATDADEAEDF
+44 DEAFDESEEADF
-55 AQFTDQEEVTSDVLD
+55 AEFTDQEEVTSDVLD
-70 GEFTAYPEEAAPVAE
+70 GAFTAYPEEAAPVAE

-100 LDFSDAETPGVTCGG
+100 FDFSDAAAPGVTTNTR
-115 GMFRAVA
+115 MFKVVG

-130 GAMVAT
+130 GKMVGT
-136 ITLSGSGWDKLYFG
+136 ITLSGTSYDKLFLG
-150 TAEAAETDT
+150 TIAEAEAAGDDGMITYH
-159 ANQIEYSSVVKT
+159 NNNGLYEY
-171 DKGKDQYVFGPFA
+171 GPFA
-184 VSKLDKVIN
+184 VSALDKVITISS
-193 VAAHSAKKNEWKDD
+193 HSTDSNKWYERQ
-207 YTITFNSSKLIAAT
+207 ITFNSSKLIAAA

-252 TCPQVSVVNGKAFA
+252 TCPQVIVENGKAFA
-266 DINFSSKKYAY
+266 DVTFSSKKYVY

-288 ENASG
+288 VNTSG
-293 ITYKIPVD
+293 VTYRIPVD
-301 LNEDVKIIALT
+301 LNEDVKILALT

-330 EAPAPTATPVPTATP
+330 ETPAPTATP
-345 TPTETPAPTETP
+345 TPTETPAPT
-357 VPATVAATSLQV
+357 PAAVAATSLKV
-369 SVSKLTLKAGASK
+369 SVSKLTLKAGASR

-395 KVEFTSQNPSVATV
+395 KVVYTSQNPSVATV

-424 ITVKAGSKAKTIT
+424 ITVKAGSKEKTIA
-437 VTVTKKTVKVK
+437 VTVTKKAVKVK
-448 SLKMKKSALTMNKGS
+448 SLKMKKAALTMNKGT
-463 QSYVSYTVNPSG
+463 QTYVSYKVNPTG

-495 GRIIAKKAGT
+495 GKIVAKKAGKAT
-505 ATVTVTA
+505 ITVTVN
-512 DGKKATVKVSVVDP
+512 GKKATVKVSVVDP

-531 VQSTLTLKAGKSAK
+531 VQSALTLKAGKSAK

-559 SFKSGNK
+559 AFKSSNK
-566 KVATVDSNGKVK
+566 KVATVDSKGKVK

>member
-1 MKRRKCIL
+1 MKKRKIIL

-23 PVLGEDL
+23 PAFGEDL
-30 AAEVQDVTDDEVFD
+30 AAEADVQDVTE
-44 VATDADEAEDF
+44 DEAFDESEAADF
-55 AQFTDQEEVTSDVLD
+55 AEFTDQEEVTSDVLD
-70 GEFTAYPEEAAPVAE
+70 GAFTAYPEEAAPVAE

-100 LDFSDAETPGVTCGG
+100 FDFSDEAAPGVTCTGR
-115 GMFRAVA
+115 MFRVVA

-130 GAMVAT
+130 GVMTAT
-136 ITLSGSGWDKLYFG
+136 ITLSGTGRDKIYFG
-150 TAEAAETDT
+150 TAEAAETDA
-159 ANQIEYSSVVKT
+159 ANQMAYSSVVK
-171 DKGKDQYVFGPFA
+171 DSKGKDQYVFGPFA
-184 VSKLDKVIN
+184 VAKLDKVIN
-193 VAAHSAKKNEWKDD
+193 VAAHSVKGNEWKD
-207 YTITFNSSKLIAAT
+207 YTITFNSSKLLAAAT
-221 TDPVDNSTALPD
+221 DAVDNSTALPD

-242 ATGGTGKVTI
+242 AAGGTGKVTI
-252 TCPQVSVVNGKAFA
+252 TCPQVIVESGKAFA
-266 DINFSSKKYAY
+266 DVTFSSKKYVY

-288 ENASG
+288 VNTSG
-293 ITYKIPVD
+293 VTYRIPVD
-301 LNEDVKIIALT
+301 LNEDVKILALT

-345 TPTETPAPTETP
+345 APTETPAPT
-357 VPATVAATSLQV
+357 PAAVAATSLKV
-369 SVSKLTLKAGASK
+369 SVSRLTLKAGASR

-395 KVEFTSQNPSVATV
+395 KVVYTSQNPSVATV

-424 ITVKAGSKAKTIT
+424 ITVKAGSKEKTIA
-437 VTVTKKTVKVK
+437 VTVTKKAVKVK
-448 SLKMKKSALTMNKGS
+448 SLKIKKAALTMNKGT
-463 QSYVSYTVNPSG
+463 QTYVSYKVNPTG

-495 GRIIAKKAGT
+495 GKIVAKKAGK
-505 ATVTVTA
+505 ATITVTA
-512 DGKKATVKVSVVDP
+512 NGKKATVKVSVVDP

-545 LKVTTTPKTTGQKA
+545 LKVTTTPKTTGQKVT
-559 SFKSGNK
+559 FKSSNK
-566 KVATVDSNGKVK
+566 KVATVDSKGRVK

>member
-1 MKRRKCIL
+1 MKKRKIIL

-23 PVLGEDL
+23 PAFGEDL
-30 AAEVQDVTDDEVFD
+30 AAEVDVQDVTE
-44 VATDADEAEDF
+44 DEAFDESEEADF
-55 AQFTDQEEVTSDVLD
+55 AEFTDQENVTSDVLD
-70 GEFTAYPEEAAPVAE
+70 GAFTAYPEEAAPVAE

-100 LDFSDAETPGVTCGG
+100 FDFSDAAAPGVTTNAP
-115 GMFRAVA
+115 MFKVVG

-130 GAMVAT
+130 GKMVGT
-136 ITLSGSGWDKLYFG
+136 ITLSGKSYDKLFLG
-150 TAEAAETDT
+150 TKTEAEAAGDDGMITYHD
-159 ANQIEYSSVVKT
+159 NNGLYEY
-171 DKGKDQYVFGPFA
+171 GPFA
-184 VSKLDKVIN
+184 VSALDKVITISS
-193 VAAHSAKKNEWKDD
+193 HSTGSDKWFERQ
-207 YTITFNSSKLIAAT
+207 ITFNSSKLLAAAT
-221 TDPVDNSTALPD
+221 DAVDNSTALPD

-252 TCPQVSVVNGKAFA
+252 TCPQVIVENGKAFA
-266 DINFSSKKYAY
+266 DVTFSSKKYVY

-288 ENASG
+288 VNTSG
-293 ITYKIPVD
+293 VTYRIPVD
-301 LNEDVKIIALT
+301 LNEDVKILALT

-330 EAPAPTATPVPTATP
+330 ETPAPTATP
-345 TPTETPAPTETP
+345 TPTETPAPT
-357 VPATVAATSLQV
+357 PAAVAATSLKV
-369 SVSKLTLKAGASK
+369 SVSKLTLKAGASR

-395 KVEFTSQNPSVATV
+395 KVVYTSQNPSVATV

-424 ITVKAGSKAKTIT
+424 ITVKAGSKEKTIA
-437 VTVTKKTVKVK
+437 VTVTKKAVKVK
-448 SLKMKKSALTMNKGS
+448 SLKMKKAALTMNKGT
-463 QSYVSYTVNPSG
+463 QTYVSYKVNPTG

-495 GRIIAKKAGT
+495 GKIVAKKAGK
-505 ATVTVTA
+505 ATITVTA
-512 DGKKATVKVSVVDP
+512 NGKKATVKVSVVDP

-531 VQSTLTLKAGKSAK
+531 VQSKLTLKAGKSAK

-559 SFKSGNK
+559 TFKSSNK
-566 KVATVDSNGKVK
+566 KVATVDSKGKVK

>member
-1 MKRRKCIL
+1 MKKRKCIL

-30 AAEVQDVTDDEVFD
+30 AAEVQDVTEDEVFD
-44 VATDADEAEDF
+44 VSGDTEAVEDF
-55 AQFTDQEEVTSDVLD
+55 GQFIDQAEVTSDVLD
-70 GEFTAYPEEAAPVAE
+70 GEFTAYPDEAAPVAE

-100 LDFSDAETPGVTCGG
+100 FDFSDADAPGVTCGG

-122 ATLYSDKD
+122 ASLYSDKD
-130 GAMVAT
+130 GVMVAT
-136 ITLSGSGWDKLYFG
+136 LTLSGSGWDKLYFG

-159 ANQIEYSSVVKT
+159 ANQMDYSSVTKS
-171 DKGKDQYVFGPFA
+171 DDDKDQYVFGPFA
-184 VSKLDKVIN
+184 VSGLDKVIN
-193 VAAHSAKKNEWKDD
+193 VAAHSSKSGWKDK
-207 YTITFNSSKLIAAT
+207 TITFNSSKLIAAT
-221 TDPVDNSTALPD
+221 TDPVDNSTVLPD

-266 DINFSSKKYAY
+266 DITFSSKKYAY
-277 VKANNQLFNGT
+277 VKANSQLFNGT

-293 ITYKIPVD
+293 ITYKIPID
-301 LNEDVKIIALT
+301 LNEDVKILAVT

-330 EAPAPTATPVPTATP
+330 EAPAPT
-345 TPTETPAPTETP
+345 ETPA
-357 VPATVAATSLQV
+357 PATVAATSLQV
-369 SVSKLTLKAGASK
+369 SVSKLTLKAGASR
-382 TVSAIAAPANTTD
+382 TFSAIAAPANTTD
-395 KVEFTSQNPSVATV
+395 KVVYTSQNPSVATV
-409 NDAGKITAKAAGKTK
+409 NSAGKITAKAAGKTK
-424 ITVKAGSKAKTIT
+424 ITVTAGSKVKTIT
-437 VTVTKKTVKVK
+437 VTVIKKAVKVK
-448 SLKMKKSALTMNKGS
+448 SLKMKKSALTMNKGT

-495 GRIIAKKAGT
+495 GKIVAKKAGT

>member
-1 MKRRKCIL
+1 MKKRKIIL

-30 AAEVQDVTDDEVFD
+30 AAEVDVQDVTE
-44 VATDADEAEDF
+44 DEAFDESEEADF
-55 AQFTDQEEVTSDVLD
+55 AEFTDQEEVTSDVLD
-70 GEFTAYPEEAAPVAE
+70 GAFTAYPEEAAPVAE

-100 LDFSDAETPGVTCGG
+100 FDFSDPAAPGVTTNSD
-115 GMFRAVA
+115 MFKVVG

-130 GAMVAT
+130 GKMVGT
-136 ITLSGSGWDKLYFG
+136 ITLSGKSYDKLFLG
-150 TAEAAETDT
+150 TKAEAEAAGDDGMITYMEN
-159 ANQIEYSSVVKT
+159 ASGLYEY
-171 DKGKDQYVFGPFA
+171 GPFA
-184 VSKLDKVIN
+184 VSALDKVIIISS
-193 VAAHSAKKNEWKDD
+193 HSTKNTGKWYERQ
-207 YTITFNSSKLIAAT
+207 ITFNSSKLLAAA
-221 TDPVDNSTALPD
+221 TDPVDNSTVLPD

-242 ATGGTGKVTI
+242 AAGGTGKVTI
-252 TCPQVSVVNGKAFA
+252 TCPQVIVENGKAFA
-266 DINFSSKKYAY
+266 DVTFSSKKYAY

-288 ENASG
+288 VNTSG
-293 ITYKIPVD
+293 VTYRIPVD
-301 LNEDVKIIALT
+301 LNEDVKILALT

-330 EAPAPTATPVPTATP
+330 ETPAPTATPVPTATP
-345 TPTETPAPTETP
+345 APTETPAPTS
-357 VPATVAATSLQV
+357 AAVAATSLKV
-369 SVSKLTLKAGASK
+369 SVSKLTLKAGASR

-395 KVEFTSQNPSVATV
+395 KVVYTSQNPSVATV

-424 ITVKAGSKAKTIT
+424 ITVKAGSKEKTIA
-437 VTVTKKTVKVK
+437 VTVTKKAVKVK
-448 SLKMKKSALTMNKGS
+448 SLKMKKAALTMNKGT
-463 QSYVSYTVNPSG
+463 QTYASYTVNPTG

-495 GRIIAKKAGT
+495 GMIVAKKAGK
-505 ATVTVTA
+505 ATITVTA
-512 DGKKATVKVSVVDP
+512 DGKKAAVKVSVVDP

-559 SFKSGNK
+559 AFKSSNK
-566 KVATVDSNGKVK
+566 KVATVDSKGKVK

>member
-1 MKRRKCIL
+1 MKKRKIIL

-23 PVLGEDL
+23 PAFGEDL
-30 AAEVQDVTDDEVFD
+30 AAEVDVQDVTE
-44 VATDADEAEDF
+44 DEAFDESEEADF
-55 AQFTDQEEVTSDVLD
+55 AEFTDQENVTSDVLD
-70 GEFTAYPEEAAPVAE
+70 GAFTAYPEEAAPVAE

-100 LDFSDAETPGVTCGG
+100 FDFSDAAAPGVTTNAP
-115 GMFRAVA
+115 MFKVVG

-130 GAMVAT
+130 DKMVGT
-136 ITLSGSGWDKLYFG
+136 ITLSGKSYDKLFLG
-150 TAEAAETDT
+150 TKTEAEAAGDDGKITYHD
-159 ANQIEYSSVVKT
+159 NNGLYEY
-171 DKGKDQYVFGPFA
+171 GPFA
-184 VSKLDKVIN
+184 VSALDKVITISS
-193 VAAHSAKKNEWKDD
+193 HSTGSDKWFERQ
-207 YTITFNSSKLIAAT
+207 ITFNSSKLLAAAT
-221 TDPVDNSTALPD
+221 DAVDNSTALPD

-252 TCPQVSVVNGKAFA
+252 TCPQVIVENGKAFA
-266 DINFSSKKYAY
+266 DVTFSSKKYVY

-288 ENASG
+288 VNTSG
-293 ITYKIPVD
+293 VTYRIPVD
-301 LNEDVKIIALT
+301 LNEDVKILALT

-330 EAPAPTATPVPTATP
+330 ETPAPTATP
-345 TPTETPAPTETP
+345 TPTETPAPT
-357 VPATVAATSLQV
+357 PAAVAATSLKV
-369 SVSKLTLKAGASK
+369 SVSKLTLKAGASR

-395 KVEFTSQNPSVATV
+395 KVVYTSQNPSVATV

-424 ITVKAGSKAKTIT
+424 ITVKAGSKEKSIA
-437 VTVTKKTVKVK
+437 VTVTKKAVKVK
-448 SLKMKKSALTMNKGS
+448 SLKMKKAALTMNKGT
-463 QSYVSYTVNPSG
+463 QTYVSYKVNPTG

-495 GRIIAKKAGT
+495 GKIVAKKAGK
-505 ATVTVTA
+505 ATITVTA
-512 DGKKATVKVSVVDP
+512 NGKKATVKVSVVDP

-531 VQSTLTLKAGKSAK
+531 VQSALTLKAGKSAK

-559 SFKSGNK
+559 TFKSSNK
-566 KVATVDSNGKVK
+566 KVATVDSKGKVK

>member
-1 MKRRKCIL
+1 MKKRKIIL

-30 AAEVQDVTDDEVFD
+30 AAEADVQDVTE
-44 VATDADEAEDF
+44 DEAFDESEEADF
-55 AQFTDQEEVTSDVLD
+55 TEFTDQEEVTSDVLD
-70 GEFTAYPEEAAPVAE
+70 GAFTAYPEEAAPIAE

-100 LDFSDAETPGVTCGG
+100 FDFSDAAAPGVTCTGT
-115 GMFRAVA
+115 MFRVVA

-130 GAMVAT
+130 GVMTAT
-136 ITLSGSGWDKLYFG
+136 ITLSGTGRDKLYFG
-150 TAEAAETDT
+150 TAEAAEADT
-159 ANQIEYSSVVKT
+159 ANQMTYSSVVK
-171 DKGKDQYVFGPFA
+171 DSNGKEQYVFGPFA
-184 VSKLDKVIN
+184 VAKLDKVIN
-193 VAAHSAKKNEWKDD
+193 VAAHSNKSGWQDK
-207 YTITFNSSKLIAAT
+207 TITFNSSKLLAAA

-252 TCPQVSVVNGKAFA
+252 TCPQVIVENGKAFA
-266 DINFSSKKYAY
+266 DVTFSSKKYVY

-288 ENASG
+288 VNTSG
-293 ITYKIPVD
+293 VTYRIPVD
-301 LNEDVKIIALT
+301 LNEDVKILALT

-330 EAPAPTATPVPTATP
+330 ETPAPTATPVPTATP
-345 TPTETPAPTETP
+345 APTETP
-357 VPATVAATSLQV
+357 VPTPAAVAATSLKV
-369 SVSKLTLKAGASK
+369 SVSKLTLKAGASR
-382 TVSAIAAPANTTD
+382 TVSAIATPANTTD
-395 KVEFTSQNPSVATV
+395 KVVYTSQNPSVATV

-424 ITVKAGSKAKTIT
+424 ITVKAGSKEKTIA
-437 VTVTKKTVKVK
+437 VTVTKKAVKVK
-448 SLKMKKSALTMNKGS
+448 SLKIKKAALTMNKGT
-463 QSYVSYTVNPSG
+463 QTYVSYKVNPTG

-495 GRIIAKKAGT
+495 GKIVAKKAGK
-505 ATVTVTA
+505 ATITVTA
-512 DGKKATVKVSVVDP
+512 NGKKATVKLSVVDP

-545 LKVTTTPKTTGQKA
+545 LKVTTTPKTTGQKVT
-559 SFKSGNK
+559 FKSSNK
-566 KVATVDSNGKVK
+566 KVATVDSKGRVK

>member
-1 MKRRKCIL
+1 MR
-9 AMLLCAAMTTGSVL
+9 LLIESEG
-23 PVLGEDL
+23 
-30 AAEVQDVTDDEVFD
+30 EVF
-44 VATDADEAEDF
+44 TE
-55 AQFTDQEEVTSDVLD
+55 FTDQEEVTSDVLD
-70 GEFTAYPEEAAPVAE
+70 GAFTAYPEEAAPVAE

-100 LDFSDAETPGVTCGG
+100 LDFSDEAAPGVTCGG

-136 ITLSGSGWDKLYFG
+136 LTLSGNGWDKLYFG
-150 TAEAAETDT
+150 TAEAAEADA
-159 ANQIEYSSVVKT
+159 ANQIAYSSVVKSSE
-171 DKGKDQYVFGPFA
+171 GKDQYVFGPFA
-184 VSKLDKVIN
+184 VAKLDKVIN
-193 VAAHSAKKNEWKDD
+193 VAAHSNKSGWKDK
-207 YTITFNSSKLIAAT
+207 TITFNSSKLLAAAT
-221 TDPVDNSTALPD
+221 NAVDNSTALPD

-242 ATGGTGKVTI
+242 AAGGTGKVTI
-252 TCPQVSVVNGKAFA
+252 TCPQVIVENGKAFA
-266 DINFSSKKYAY
+266 DVTFSSKKYVY

-288 ENASG
+288 VNTSG
-293 ITYKIPVD
+293 VTYRIPVD
-301 LNEDVKIIALT
+301 LNEDVKILALT
-312 TGMSMAHEIAY
+312 TGMSVAHEIAY

-330 EAPAPTATPVPTATP
+330 EAPAPTATP
-345 TPTETPAPTETP
+345 TPTETPAPT
-357 VPATVAATSLQV
+357 PAAVAATSLKV
-369 SVSKLTLKAGASK
+369 SVSKLTLKAGASR

-395 KVEFTSQNPSVATV
+395 KVVYTSQNPSIATV

-424 ITVKAGSKAKTIT
+424 ITVKAGSKEKTIA
-437 VTVTKKTVKVK
+437 VTVTKKAVKVK
-448 SLKMKKSALTMNKGS
+448 SLKMKKAALTLKKGT
-463 QSYVSYTVNPSG
+463 QTYVSYKVNPTG

-495 GRIIAKKAGT
+495 GKIVAKKAGK
-505 ATVTVTA
+505 ATITVTA
-512 DGKKATVKVSVVDP
+512 NGKKATVKVSVVDP

-531 VQSTLTLKAGKSAK
+531 VQSALTLKAGKSAK

-559 SFKSGNK
+559 AFKSSNK
-566 KVATVDSNGKVK
+566 KVATVDSKGKVK